1 MRNKIRSL
9 TLAIPAIWAVSF
21 SVWGQ
26 AQTAVESGASGVT
39 SLNGVTGTLSRRNA
53 LKDLTNDRAKGRE
66 SVKKAFSE
74 AKSERPKDA
83 LAPFNLNASYVLGRA
98 GYILRENEA
107 GAFFLKAYVEEAKKL
122 QSPSKLIEGYNALLM
137 YQYEV
142 GQFEACEKTC
152 QEFMDL
158 ALPQTADEDG
168 LINKAKSNVIR
179 RMLLCQSRL
188 GEYEKAEKV
197 LKRISGRGGLNPLAE
212 QDLRCRMLREAGKL
226 EEAIAGYQKLIEQ
239 VDQDEALKK
248 EQRDGINDELKY
260 TMTGLYTELKQVDK
274 AVSVLEALV
283 EKEPNNPTYNNDLGY
298 ILADNSRDLE
308 KAEKLIRK
316 ALEEDKKRRQKAA
329 DEADPDEKDKDDE
342 ETAEL
347 DNASYLDSLGWV
359 LYRAKRY
366 DEAQKALESAVAV
379 EAGRNTEIY
388 DHLGD
393 VLAAKGDKVGAIKY
407 YQLGLETVSASKRD
421 QMKKTQ
427 IEEKLKALRSAWF
440 KISRKPKGAGDR

>member
-366 DEAQKALESAVAV
+366 DEAQKALESAVAM

-427 IEEKLKALRSAWF
+427 IEEKLKALR
-440 KISRKPKGAGDR
+440 

>member
-359 LYRAKRY
+359 LYRAKLY
-366 DEAQKALESAVAV
+366 DEAQKALESAVAM

-421 QMKKTQ
+421 QMKKAQ
-427 IEEKLKALRSAWF
+427 IEEKLKALR
-440 KISRKPKGAGDR
+440 

>member
-66 SVKKAFSE
+66 AVKKAFSE

-421 QMKKTQ
+421 QMKKAQ
-427 IEEKLKALRSAWF
+427 IEEKLKALR
-440 KISRKPKGAGDR
+440 

>member
-9 TLAIPAIWAVSF
+9 TLAIPAMWAVSF

-26 AQTAVESGASGVT
+26 AQTAVESGASSVT

-197 LKRISGRGGLNPLAE
+197 LKRISGRGGQNPLAE

-421 QMKKTQ
+421 QMKKAQ
-427 IEEKLKALRSAWF
+427 IEEKLKALR
-440 KISRKPKGAGDR
+440 

>member
-9 TLAIPAIWAVSF
+9 TLAIPAMWAVSF

-83 LAPFNLNASYVLGRA
+83 LAPYNLNASYVLGRA

-316 ALEEDKKRRQKAA
+316 ALEEDKKRRQKAS

-393 VLAAKGDKVGAIKY
+393 VLAAKGDKVGANKY

-421 QMKKTQ
+421 QMKKAQ
-427 IEEKLKALRSAWF
+427 IEEKLKALR
-440 KISRKPKGAGDR
+440 

>member
-9 TLAIPAIWAVSF
+9 TLAIPAMWAVSF

-26 AQTAVESGASGVT
+26 AQTAVESGATGVT

-66 SVKKAFSE
+66 FVKKAFSE

-393 VLAAKGDKVGAIKY
+393 VLAAKGDKAGAIKN

-421 QMKKTQ
+421 QMKKAQ
-427 IEEKLKALRSAWF
+427 IEEKLKALR
-440 KISRKPKGAGDR
+440 

>member
-1 MRNKIRSL
+1 MRNKVRSL
-9 TLAIPAIWAVSF
+9 TLAIPAMWAVSF

-393 VLAAKGDKVGAIKY
+393 VLAAKGDKVGANKY

-421 QMKKTQ
+421 QMKKAQ
-427 IEEKLKALRSAWF
+427 IEEKLKALR
-440 KISRKPKGAGDR
+440 

>member
-9 TLAIPAIWAVSF
+9 TLAIPAMWAVSF

-26 AQTAVESGASGVT
+26 AQTAVESGASSVT

-421 QMKKTQ
+421 QMKKAQ
-427 IEEKLKALRSAWF
+427 IEEKLKALR
-440 KISRKPKGAGDR
+440 

>member
-1 MRNKIRSL
+1 MRNKVRSL
-9 TLAIPAIWAVSF
+9 TLAIPAMWAVSF

-83 LAPFNLNASYVLGRA
+83 LAPYNLNASYVLGRA

-316 ALEEDKKRRQKAA
+316 ALEEDKKRRQKAS

-393 VLAAKGDKVGAIKY
+393 VLAAKGDKVGANKY

-421 QMKKTQ
+421 QMKKAQ
-427 IEEKLKALRSAWF
+427 IEEKLKALR
-440 KISRKPKGAGDR
+440 